1 GEARATLADLK
12 PGDELLVDCRDDQ
25 AQQPRHGCD
34 IWAGADAQARATAAQ
49 RARHKAFLVARG
61 LPGWI
66 ERVDGKKLTIS
77 LFSRDH
83 ATLQA
88 LLADAGM
95 VPATWLKDKRWIAVV
110 VADHE
115 LRTYNP
121 PVDKQH
127 GPILE
132 LLPPPADGYG
142 CGGERWVFE
151 PRVLLEGFRPGRL
164 VRVFAHDAWKVEDMP
179 YGEGLYEHG
188 FETNDDDPGLFP
200 YRTDLYNP
208 ELPWFAAKPTS
219 FPPDQSAHRVGGELI
234 AIDAAR
240 RAGRFRSDRDGAQID
255 FTMPPYGTVL
265 RCGAEGELTD
275 LPLGTH
281 CWFDLHQDAAGAFTR
296 AAVVLDDASRLVQDT
311 VTYRVEE
318 AAADG
323 HLRVARQI
331 PPIKDFQDQMITP
344 PDLGRLE
351 LPVDAHTRVWK
362 GGKEATVAALATGD
376 VLLADHGAVSASS
389 PGACTEIWAGADTI
403 AATTEHQRLQHR
415 ALVKAQGMP
424 GLITAIEGRLLTV
437 VFIAGVR
444 ADFPS
449 LLDGDPWG
457 KPVFVAACDEL
468 LKPQGAFVRMGFANH
483 LPESA
488 TAGAYGCSGIRW
500 VVDSEH
506 PESYHV
512 GQVLRVLKEGWPLP
526 VGQEAAH

>member
-1 GEARATLADLK
+1 MSCCATSATIR
-12 PGDELLVDCRDDQ
+12 RDS
-25 AQQPRHGCD
+25 
-34 IWAGADAQARATAAQ
+34 RATAATSGPAPTRR
-49 RARHKAFLVARG
+49 RAPPPPSASATRPSSSRAG
-61 LPGWI
+61 LPAWI
-66 ERVDGKKLTIS
+66 ERVDGKKLTIA
-77 LFSRDH
+77 LISRDQ
-83 ATLQA
+83 ATLHA

-95 VPATWLKDKRWIAVV
+95 VPATWLKDHRWIAVV

-132 LLPPPADGYG
+132 LLPAPADGYG

-164 VRVFAHDAWKVEDMP
+164 LRVFAHDSWKFADMP

-200 YRTDLYNP
+200 YRTDLYNAD
-208 ELPWFAAKPTS
+208 LPWFAAKPTS
-219 FPPDQSAHRVGGELI
+219 FPPDQSAHRIGGELV
-234 AIDAAR
+234 AIDAAH
-240 RAGRFRSDRDGAQID
+240 RAGRFRSDRGGAQVD

-265 RCGAEGELTD
+265 RCGAEGELSD

-281 CWFDLHQDAAGAFTR
+281 CWFDLHQDASGAFTR

-318 AAADG
+318 AAAEG
-323 HLRVARQI
+323 RLRVARQI

-344 PDLGRLE
+344 PDLGRCE
-351 LPVDAHTRVWK
+351 LPVDERTRVWK
-362 GGKEATVAALATGD
+362 NGKDSTLAELAPGD
-376 VLLADHGAVSASS
+376 VLLADRGAVSASS
-389 PGACTEIWAGADTI
+389 PGTCTEIWAGADTI
-403 AATTEHQRLQHR
+403 AATTERQRQQHR

-424 GLITAIEGRLLTV
+424 GLITAIDGRKLTV
-437 VFIAGVR
+437 VFFAGVR
-444 ADFPS
+444 SDFPP
-449 LLDGDPWG
+449 LIEGDPWG

-468 LKPQGAFVRMGFANH
+468 LKPQEAFVRMGFANH
-483 LPESA
+483 VPESA
-488 TAGAYGCSGIRW
+488 TAGTYGCSGIRW
-500 VVDSEH
+500 VVECDR
-506 PESYHV
+506 PDAYHV

-526 VGQEAAH
+526 AGQQAGH